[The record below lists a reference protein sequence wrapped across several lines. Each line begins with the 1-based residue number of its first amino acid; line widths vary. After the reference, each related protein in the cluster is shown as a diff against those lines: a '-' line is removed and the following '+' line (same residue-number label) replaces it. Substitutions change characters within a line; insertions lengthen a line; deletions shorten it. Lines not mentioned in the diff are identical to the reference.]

1 MAGQCQ
7 KTTISQQV
15 CYVRFVEGTPDHSDE
30 LPYVTARGERLIAD
44 FDADG
49 KDHRYRACRPQWP
62 KTLSELKLSDY
73 PN

>member
-7 KTTISQQV
+7 KIAISPQV

-30 LPYVTARGERLIAD
+30 LPYVTARGEMLIAD

-49 KDHRYRACRPQWP
+49 KIIGI
-62 KTLSELKLSDY
+62 ELVGPTGQKPCQSR
-73 PN
+73 N